1 MGRGIHAVGDMVK
14 LKADLFRRAE
24 TNEICKIIGILPS
37 DHGEVQYRVRL
48 GGETFERR
56 VLASDIEA
64 PETAPPRPAS
74 VPRPTP
80 GSNEPWLKPMT
91 IRTKK

>member
-1 MGRGIHAVGDMVK
+1 MGRGIYAVGDMVK

-24 TNEICKIIGILPS
+24 TNEICKIVGILPS

-48 GGETFERR
+48 